1 MSSDY
6 KVGIVLERLREERN
20 ISWTELSK
28 KMGISRCYLYK
39 LRRGVDARSG
49 KPISPTI
56 NILLDIADALGIS
69 RAEFLRQ
76 CGYIE

>member
-1 MSSDY
+1 MGLDY

-28 KMGISRCYLYK
+28 KMGVRRCYLYK
-39 LRRGVDARSG
+39 LRRGVDARSV

-56 NILLDIADALGIS
+56 SILLDIADALEIS